1 MTTKEWKPLH
11 ESPIHEWEPMTMN
24 EMKEELMIME
34 ETAAA
39 QPFVDPRLEDKIT
52 ELRQRIVEWK
62 AEMLPW

>member
-1 MTTKEWKPLH
+1 MTTEWRPLH
-11 ESPIHEWEPMTMN
+11 EKCIHEWEPMTMN

-39 QPFVDPRLEDKIT
+39 QAPCYDPRLEDKIN
-52 ELRQRIVEWK
+52 EMRLRIVEWE